1 MEEMLRICAASGMVD
16 IVGSAADGM
25 SALTLIKS
33 VRPQAVFIEGAVQ
46 GPPCLEVVEELK
58 KWARPPLIVFT
69 AATERF
75 AVTAFDLAA
84 VDYVL
89 KPLVPVRLAQAI
101 DRVALM
107 LAASDPDASSDT
119 FWVPYRGSVIRLR
132 SRQIDRFESERDY
145 VRFIAADRS
154 FLIRATLAEMSRRVD
169 PTRFVRIHR
178 SMIMATDRIVGLRH
192 AGAGAWVAID
202 PGDAAFPI
210 GRSYLVSVRRHL
222 GLA

>member
-33 VRPQAVFIEGAVQ
+33 VRPQAVFIDGAVQ
-46 GPPCLEVVEELK
+46 GPPCLEVVAKLK
-58 KWARPPLIVFT
+58 EGAQPPLIVFT

-107 LAASDPDASSDT
+107 LAASDPDPSSGT
-119 FWVPYRGSVIRLR
+119 FWVPSRGSVIRLR
-132 SRQIDRFESERDY
+132 SHQIHRFESERDY
-145 VRFIAADRS
+145 VRLFAKDRS

-202 PGDAAFPI
+202 PDDTAFPI
-210 GRSYLVSVRRHL
+210 GRSYLTSVRRHL